1 MAAGP
6 VRERLRQNVR
16 RTVRVL
22 TWNLFHGRAVP
33 PAGRPLLAE
42 YATAIAGWGWE
53 LALLQ
58 EVPPWWPPIL
68 AAAAGAEHRTALTS
82 RNSCLPLRRAI
93 AARAPGP
100 LKGNGGGADPLPPRV
115 PVRRAPPR
123 RPSRPP
129 GRGGPPPGG
138 A

>member
-42 YATAIAGWGWE
+42 YATTIAGWGWE

-68 AAAAGAEHRTALTS
+68 AAAARAEHRTALTS
-82 RNSCLPLRRAI
+82 RNSCLPLRRGI

-100 LKGNGGGADPLPPRV
+100 PQAHRRGADRPPA
-115 PVRRAPPR
+115 RAPAAR
-123 RPSRPP
+123 
-129 GRGGPPPGG
+129 
-138 A
+138 